1 MREYRIDELAGAARM
16 TVRNIRAYQD
26 RGLLPPPRRQ
36 GRVGLYSD
44 GHLIRLRLIG
54 HLLDRGYSL
63 ANIGEL
69 MSAWEM
75 GHELSQ
81 LLGLESAIAS
91 PWTDELPAYMTADEL
106 LALFGTGVTPEQLDQ
121 AVALGIVQPEGDR
134 FRVPSPR
141 LLRAGAELIAAGVPA
156 GAVLDHARQLRRDVD
171 RIARRFVELVD
182 AHIFASVNTEG
193 LPRGPQL
200 AELAELVRRLRP
212 LGEMVV
218 TSELARAM
226 ERAANAQLGDRLT
239 QLLAY
244 LDSGR
249 AS

>member
-1 MREYRIDELAGAARM
+1 VPEREYRIDELARTAGM

-36 GRVGLYSD
+36 GRVGLYGD
-44 GHLIRLRLIG
+44 AHLVRLRLIG

-69 MSAWEM
+69 MSAWER

-81 LLGLESAIAS
+81 LLGLEQAIAS
-91 PWTDELPAYMTADEL
+91 PWTDELSVDMAAEEL
-106 LALFGTGVTPEQLDQ
+106 LALFGAGVTAEQLDE
-121 AVALGIVQPEGDR
+121 AIALGIVQPDGDR

-141 LLRAGAELIAAGVPA
+141 LLRAGAELIAAGVPI

-171 RIARRFVELVD
+171 RLARRFVALVD
-182 AHIFASVNTEG
+182 THIFATG
-193 LPRGPQL
+193 DRDLADL
-200 AELAELVRRLRP
+200 AELIHRLRP
-212 LGEMVV
+212 IGEAVV
-218 TSELARAM
+218 SAELARAM
-226 ERAANAQLGDRLT
+226 ERAATAELGDRLT
-239 QLLAY
+239 RLLDY
-244 LDSGR
+244 LDGKHR

>member
-1 MREYRIDELAGAARM
+1 VREYRIDELAQAAGM
-16 TVRNIRAYQD
+16 TVRNVRAYQD
-26 RGLLPPPRRQ
+26 RGLLPRPRRQ
-36 GRVGLYSD
+36 GRVGLYGD
-44 GHLIRLRLIG
+44 GHLVRLRLIG

-69 MSAWEM
+69 MSAWER

-91 PWTDELPAYMTADEL
+91 PWSDELPAYMTAEEL
-106 LALFGTGVTPEQLDQ
+106 LALFGTGVNPEQLDQ
-121 AVALGIVQPEGDR
+121 AITLGIVQPEGDR

-141 LLRAGAELIAAGVPA
+141 LLRAGAELIAAGVPVS
-156 GAVLDHARQLRRDVD
+156 AVLDHARQLRRDVD

-182 AHIFASVNTEG
+182 THIFASVSHDR
-193 LPRGPQL
+193 PDL
-200 AELAELVRRLRP
+200 ADLAELVRRLRP

-218 TSELARAM
+218 SSELARAM

-239 QLLAY
+239 ELLAY
-244 LDSGR
+244 LGSDQ

>member
-1 MREYRIDELAGAARM
+1 VREYRIDELAQAAGM
-16 TVRNIRAYQD
+16 TVRNVRSYQD
-26 RGLLPPPRRQ
+26 RGLLPRPRRQ
-36 GRVGLYSD
+36 GRVGLYGD
-44 GHLIRLRLIG
+44 GHLVRLRLIG

-69 MSAWEM
+69 MSAWER
-75 GHELSQ
+75 GHELSE

-91 PWTDELPAYMTADEL
+91 PWTDELPAYMTAEEL

-121 AVALGIVQPEGDR
+121 AIALGIVQTEGDR

-141 LLRAGAELIAAGVPA
+141 LLRAGAELIAAGVPVS
-156 GAVLDHARQLRRDVD
+156 AVLDHARQLRRDVD

-182 AHIFASVNTEG
+182 THIFASVNHD
-193 LPRGPQL
+193 RRDL
-200 AELAELVRRLRP
+200 ADLAELVRRLRP

-218 TSELARAM
+218 SSELARAM

-239 QLLAY
+239 QLLEY
-244 LDSGR
+244 LGSDQ